1 VRLLT
6 RNGDRI
12 VVEHLE
18 AYQMGVVDACKKRG
32 AIPIGGMN
40 GMVPPRGPHAKAS
53 WERIVPAFAQDFN
66 VQVDRGVRRALPHPS
81 PVRRRR
87 RRRSVELKP
96 RVCRAQRRG
105 SSRAVGWPC
114 PSWRP

>member
-1 VRLLT
+1 MYY
-6 RNGDRI
+6 RI

-18 AYQMGVVDACKKRG
+18 AYQMGVVDACKRRG

-66 VQVDRGVRRALPHPS
+66 VQVDRGVRWTTRHTT
-81 PVRRRR
+81 R
-87 RRRSVELKP
+87 P
-96 RVCRAQRRG
+96 RPIC
-105 SSRAVGWPC
+105 
-114 PSWRP
+114 